1 MASLGSFRCSRNFG
15 SIWKSVSIWRIRVQS
30 SSSQDIGVLTPI
42 CGRNCYESL
51 AGPACSPGR
60 NCSRTFAA
68 LEKRNWQTT
77 SQCTSSA
84 SGSATHNR
92 SLQSTTSRSPT
103 ITSRKRCKKRCSNP
117 PFCLARGRKAIWLS
131 ARKPLFCNGMRRI
144 ARRCQRGKLSSTAGT
159 NPFRTSAMTT
169 AASVCD
175 GAAKSAFT

>member
-1 MASLGSFRCSRNFG
+1 MVWIIPMFPELRFHLEECFDLAETGSEFVITRYRSYNANLRTQLL
-15 SIWKSVSIWRIRVQS
+15 R
-30 SSSQDIGVLTPI
+30 
-42 CGRNCYESL
+42 SL

-92 SLQSTTSRSPT
+92 SRRSTIFRSPT
-103 ITSRKRCKKRCSNP
+103 ITSRKRCSKPQFGLS
-117 PFCLARGRKAIWLS
+117 RGRKAIWLS

-144 ARRCQRGKLSSTAGT
+144 ARRCQRDKLSSTAGP